1 LQAFGTNHF
10 LTFAVH
16 FSQLTSME
24 HKLKESI
31 AELNQRFQGVSSINI
46 LEFFLKKYKGRI
58 GFASS
63 MGAEDQVITQMIASI
78 DKGAKIFTLDTGR
91 MFPETYEA
99 IDRTNARYG
108 VNIQIMFP
116 DRQQVEQMVSEKG
129 INLFY
134 ESIENR
140 KQCCHIRKMVPLK
153 RALKGLEVW
162 ISGLR
167 RSQSITRENLQL
179 VEWDEN
185 NEMIKLN
192 PLIDWTEEQVW
203 AYIEE
208 NNIPYNKLHDQGF
221 PSIGCQP
228 CTRAIENG
236 EDVRAG
242 RWWWENPEHKEC
254 GLHVK

>member
-1 LQAFGTNHF
+1 MEQKAKESLNELNKRFQRASSPEILAYF
-10 LTFAVH
+10 LTNF
-16 FSQLTSME
+16 
-24 HKLKESI
+24 KGNI
-31 AELNQRFQGVSSINI
+31 A
-46 LEFFLKKYKGRI
+46 
-58 GFASS
+58 FASS
-63 MGAEDQVITQMIASI
+63 MGAEDQVLTEMIASI
-78 DKGAKIFTLDTGR
+78 DKETRIFTLDTGR

-99 IDRTNARYG
+99 IDRTNARYKI
-108 VNIQIMFP
+108 NIDVMFP
-116 DRQQVEQMVSEKG
+116 EQQQVEEMVKQKG

-134 ESIENR
+134 ESIGNR

-153 RALKGLEVW
+153 RALHGLDVW

-167 RSQSITRENLQL
+167 RSQSVTREELEL
-179 VEWDEN
+179 VEWDDN
-185 NEMIKLN
+185 NGMIKLN

-208 NNIPYNKLHDQGF
+208 KNIPYNKLHDQGF

-228 CTRAIENG
+228 CTRAIQEG